1 MRSEEAIPGI
11 IDDLYAGTL
20 DQSAWNRAMI
30 SIADLVSATGT
41 LLFGI
46 NPITAHIFRD
56 EIHRFDHTA
65 VAEYRNHWFSKD
77 IRYEPG
83 LLLPAGEAIF
93 ESRILRLQ
101 HFRSSEIYNDYLMR
115 VDSPWFLVFWLVK
128 TLHKVVVLS
137 IQGSRNRGPFDEDDG
152 ELIKPLIPHL
162 RRALEIKDRL
172 EVANVRSDNL
182 AKTLDCVSFGVLV
195 LDAAGQIL
203 EASAVAEDLLRKRSG
218 LARNLDKTLWLNEP
232 AGAELNRWILTGAP
246 PRENVDGL
254 LHAPRLNS
262 RPLSVM
268 VTRLP
273 DIGASWFGT
282 GSPAWMLLL
291 FDPDRD
297 LPASAEVI
305 ARDMGI
311 SGREADIAGL
321 LGTGLD
327 IQTIARRLC
336 ISIHTVRTHLKA
348 IFAKTGT
355 RSQAELILRVRGG
368 PGGINAFR

>member
-20 DQSAWNRAMI
+20 DQAAWNRAMT
-30 SIADLVSATGT
+30 SMADLVSATGT

-46 NPITAHIFRD
+46 NPTNAHIFRD
-56 EIHRFDHTA
+56 EIHRFDAVA

-83 LLLPAGEAIF
+83 LRLPAGEAIF
-93 ESRILRLQ
+93 ESRILRLK

-115 VDSPWFLVFWLVK
+115 VDSPWFLVFWLFK

-137 IQGSRNRGPFDEDDG
+137 IQGSRNRGPFDERDG
-152 ELIKPLIPHL
+152 ELIKPLIPHV

-172 EVANVRSDNL
+172 EVAHIRSDNL
-182 AKTLDCVSFGVLV
+182 AKTLDCVNFGVLI
-195 LDAAGQIL
+195 LDTVGHVL
-203 EASAVAEDLLRKRSG
+203 EASAIAEDLLRKRSG
-218 LARNLDKTLWLNEP
+218 LGRNSDMTLWLNEP

-246 PRENVDGL
+246 PRQNVDGL

-262 RPLSVM
+262 APLSVM

-273 DIGASWFGT
+273 DMGASWFGS
-282 GSPAWMLLL
+282 GSPGWMLLL
-291 FDPDRD
+291 FDPDRQ
-297 LPASAEVI
+297 LPASAEMI

-311 SGREADIAGL
+311 SAREAEIAAL
-321 LGTGLD
+321 LATGYD
-327 IQTIARRLC
+327 MSVIARRLN

-348 IFAKTGT
+348 IFAKTGS
-355 RSQAELILRVRGG
+355 RSQTELILRIRSG